1 MLAFPICGKES
12 MLDIYTLF
20 PITKPPGTK
29 MTDTELYVVKG
40 RVYEQKKGYSPK
52 IGEDIGYE
60 KGAKMIKNNYDANPD
75 DAMAHF
81 IGRDIIEQIL
91 AQPGVVGI
99 RMFYAQNELGLRQ
112 LVLTGT
118 DATGK
123 NVLDYTTVGNNGE
136 LVKNK
141 GIVASGVR
149 TCPPYCDGNTTTT
162 TSGW

>member
-1 MLAFPICGKES
+1 MS
-12 MLDIYTLF
+12 N
-20 PITKPPGTK
+20 
-29 MTDTELYVVKG
+29 TELYVVKG
-40 RVYEQKKGYSPK
+40 KVYEQKKGYSAN

-60 KGAKMIKNNYDANPD
+60 KGAKMIKAHYDQNPD

-81 IGRDIIEQIL
+81 MGRDIIEQIL

-112 LVLTGT
+112 LVLAGT

-123 NVLDYTTVGNNGE
+123 NVLEYTTVGDNGE
-136 LVKNK
+136 ISKNK

-149 TCPPYCDGNTTTT
+149 TCPPYCDGSTTITT
-162 TSGW
+162 GW